1 MMQLGNKHSRH
12 SIKRRTTL
20 FMNGSQHNQRIKTL
34 YHYLRATM
42 SQAVHGG
49 QYNPETM
56 EQRNTATKFI
66 ICRKLHV
73 LTGQETIVSYIIMC
87 KHDSLWESCRAGSV
101 LHIHRVV
108 AVHLFLGFSEFVILY
123 ITSQ

>member
-1 MMQLGNKHSRH
+1 MCQ
-12 SIKRRTTL
+12 T
-20 FMNGSQHNQRIKTL
+20 
-34 YHYLRATM
+34 
-42 SQAVHGG
+42 VHGG
-49 QYNPETM
+49 KYYAETM
-56 EQRNTATKFI
+56 EKRDTNTQLVIRSEF
-66 ICRKLHV
+66 HV
-73 LTGQETIVSYIIMC
+73 FSGEEAIVAYIIMC

>member
-1 MMQLGNKHSRH
+1 
-12 SIKRRTTL
+12 
-20 FMNGSQHNQRIKTL
+20 
-34 YHYLRATM
+34 M
-42 SQAVHGG
+42 SQTVHGG
-49 QYNPETM
+49 QHYTEAV
-56 EQRNTATKFI
+56 EQWNTTAEFI
-66 ICRKLHV
+66 IAREFHV
-73 LTGQETIVSYIIMC
+73 FSGEEAIVAYIIMC

>member
-1 MMQLGNKHSRH
+1 
-12 SIKRRTTL
+12 
-20 FMNGSQHNQRIKTL
+20 
-34 YHYLRATM
+34 M

-87 KHDSLWESCRAGSV
+87 KHYPFRETGSSWCI
-101 LHIHRVV
+101 LHIYHIVTV
-108 AVHLFLGFSEFVILY
+108 NFTFKFI
-123 ITSQ
+123 